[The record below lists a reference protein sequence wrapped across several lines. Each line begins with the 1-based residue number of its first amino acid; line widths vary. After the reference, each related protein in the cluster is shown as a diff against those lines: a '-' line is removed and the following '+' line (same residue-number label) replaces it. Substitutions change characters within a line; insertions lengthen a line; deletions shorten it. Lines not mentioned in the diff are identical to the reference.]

1 MSKLT
6 NWIENDKN
14 ETINVSANNET
25 LTKILFSYQDPERKT
40 KVLNDEQDKTVKLDD
55 LDTKKQNINNKTKTV
70 KFKQTSE
77 IKENETKQLSKKEI
91 NNIKKTKTIGSETI
105 KILDEN
111 SCETKYFQ
119 PLTREIE
126 EFKSKKELELEQ
138 KPNDIEKKEIHDN
151 KKELKKD
158 KFRKKYSVPS
168 FVRIES
174 KFSFMS
180 MIFSL
185 FIFAIGLSCLVATVY
200 AYFKLNQSP
209 YLFIPSSIFAFISLA
224 YFSLN
229 ASRYSFFRKE
239 IKLNDGVFDK
249 ENPLMSIKRIY
260 KRLCIANFNLNW
272 FCAIVY
278 LWCIL
283 GIAMIYLISYFI
295 NLFQYTIND
304 FGNLT
309 VNGDITP
316 FITVW
321 SLASVCF
328 VLFPLQVILNIF
340 NRNRKFAIDAFYKTE
355 IISLELQ
362 HQYKKSAK
370 WKWIILLITSI
381 LLLTLPVIIT
391 YFVLKKK
398 GTTAFKLFAK

>member
-1 MSKLT
+1 MSKIT

-14 ETINVSANNET
+14 ETINVNVNNES

-40 KVLNDEQDKTVKLDD
+40 KVLNNDQDKTVKLDD
-55 LDTKKQNINNKTKTV
+55 FNIKEENTSNKTKTI

-77 IKENETKQLSKKEI
+77 IKESKYQKEEKKETS
-91 NNIKKTKTIGSETI
+91 NIKKTKTIGNETI
-105 KILDEN
+105 RILDEN
-111 SCETKYFQ
+111 SCATKYFQ
-119 PLTREIE
+119 PTTKEIE
-126 EFKSKKELELEQ
+126 EFKPKKELELEQ
-138 KPNDIEKKEIHDN
+138 KPTNVENQELKKES
-151 KKELKKD
+151 KKD

-168 FVRIES
+168 FIRIES

-180 MIFSL
+180 MLFSLLIFS
-185 FIFAIGLSCLVATVY
+185 IGLSCLIATVY

-209 YLFIPSSIFAFISLA
+209 YLFIPSSIFGFISLA

-229 ASRYSFFRKE
+229 ASRYNFFRKE
-239 IKLNDGVFDK
+239 IKLSDGEFDK

-283 GIAMIYLISYFI
+283 GIGMIYLISYFI

>member
-1 MSKLT
+1 
-6 NWIENDKN
+6 
-14 ETINVSANNET
+14 
-25 LTKILFSYQDPERKT
+25 
-40 KVLNDEQDKTVKLDD
+40 
-55 LDTKKQNINNKTKTV
+55 
-70 KFKQTSE
+70 
-77 IKENETKQLSKKEI
+77 
-91 NNIKKTKTIGSETI
+91 
-105 KILDEN
+105 
-111 SCETKYFQ
+111 
-119 PLTREIE
+119 
-126 EFKSKKELELEQ
+126 
-138 KPNDIEKKEIHDN
+138 
-151 KKELKKD
+151 
-158 KFRKKYSVPS
+158 
-168 FVRIES
+168 
-174 KFSFMS
+174 
-180 MIFSL
+180 
-185 FIFAIGLSCLVATVY
+185 
-200 AYFKLNQSP
+200 
-209 YLFIPSSIFAFISLA
+209 
-224 YFSLN
+224 
-229 ASRYSFFRKE
+229 
-239 IKLNDGVFDK
+239 
-249 ENPLMSIKRIY
+249 
-260 KRLCIANFNLNW
+260 
-272 FCAIVY
+272 
-278 LWCIL
+278 
-283 GIAMIYLISYFI
+283 MIYLISYFI